1 MIDAEMFYSRGI
13 VLGELS
19 LRSLLRNVNHD
30 SIMQEERES
39 YGREGKGH
47 LLFMTDILSQ
57 GLLSGEA
64 EQSNY
69 EKEFLEILYTS
80 GKK

>member
-1 MIDAEMFYSRGI
+1 MIDAEMFYSTGI

-30 SIMQEERES
+30 SIMQEGRES
-39 YGREGKGH
+39 YGKEEKGH

-57 GLLSGEA
+57 GLLSGEV

-69 EKEFLEILYTS
+69 E
-80 GKK
+80 

>member
-13 VLGELS
+13 VMGELS

-39 YGREGKGH
+39 YGR
-47 LLFMTDILSQ
+47 
-57 GLLSGEA
+57 
-64 EQSNY
+64 
-69 EKEFLEILYTS
+69 
-80 GKK
+80 

>member
-19 LRSLLRNVNHD
+19 LRSLLKNVKHD
-30 SIMQEERES
+30 SIMQEGRES
-39 YGREGKGH
+39 YGKEENGH
-47 LLFMTDILSQ
+47 LLFMTDILSP
-57 GLLSGEA
+57 GLLSGEV

-69 EKEFLEILYTS
+69 E
-80 GKK
+80 

>member
-1 MIDAEMFYSRGI
+1 
-13 VLGELS
+13 
-19 LRSLLRNVNHD
+19 
-30 SIMQEERES
+30 
-39 YGREGKGH
+39 
-47 LLFMTDILSQ
+47 MTDILSQ

-80 GKK
+80 GKKWMHLSNFVFEILCLFYFDGITD